1 MDYQFQ
7 SQRNTL
13 GSRLCSQMNRNLYLV
28 PMLRKKCSEFMSY
41 NGPAG
46 ILEYKTI
53 KIDNV
58 MSSSVPGIIRLVFNI
73 TVRYTRIPQ

>member
-1 MDYQFQ
+1 
-7 SQRNTL
+7 
-13 GSRLCSQMNRNLYLV
+13 
-28 PMLRKKCSEFMSY
+28 MSY

>member
-1 MDYQFQ
+1 VFSDEQELI
-7 SQRNTL
+7 L
-13 GSRLCSQMNRNLYLV
+13 GPNV
-28 PMLRKKCSEFMSY
+28 KKKKCSEFMSY